1 MKIKKITSAFLV
13 LFLLLQWV
21 NCEKKGSNILY
32 PNQLPQTWIANIPTE
47 NTPQTSYFP
56 LISIS
61 WKGGD
66 DDGYIKG
73 FYVRWNT
80 YHLTRG
86 DSIIREFYFTTATS
100 DTIAFESSDDVNYQ
114 VLEVKAVD
122 NKNGVD
128 PTPATRTFYTTKVK
142 SPETN
147 ILKPVQDGEYF
158 ILPHITDYWH
168 GIPFTFQGSDEDG
181 EVVSFSYQV
190 DNEPWSEWIS
200 DTTVYITPGY
210 FSMPLSG
217 MHSLKAK
224 AKDNTDVEDP
234 TPAEVSF
241 KLFEASFNK
250 SILVLDETF
259 NGAGNVFSPNDE
271 MVDTFYDSVINR
283 NIDSWDYTKDNGVPS
298 KDILGQYRLLIWHS
312 DDKDQNEV
320 YKYQEY
326 LSDYLNVGGKLFL
339 GGWKILDHLVNE
351 FPAKFTNDDFAFKY
365 LRIARCDQQN
375 VTATDPP
382 DFIGGLAQNGFP
394 DVNIDSIRVIPFYY
408 GKLPYVNIL
417 TPATFAEPIS
427 VYHSAFNRPGIEGEP
442 CALSYYNEVTRVIFL
457 AFPLYYVKQADAR
470 SFMDKALEF
479 LQE

>member
-1 MKIKKITSAFLV
+1 
-13 LFLLLQWV
+13 
-21 NCEKKGSNILY
+21 
-32 PNQLPQTWIANIPTE
+32 
-47 NTPQTSYFP
+47 
-56 LISIS
+56 
-61 WKGGD
+61 
-66 DDGYIKG
+66 
-73 FYVRWNT
+73 
-80 YHLTRG
+80 
-86 DSIIREFYFTTATS
+86 
-100 DTIAFESSDDVNYQ
+100 
-114 VLEVKAVD
+114 
-122 NKNGVD
+122 
-128 PTPATRTFYTTKVK
+128 VK

-210 FSMPLSG
+210 FTMPLSG

-326 LSDYLNVGGKLFL
+326 LQMRSTKCYGYRSAGFYRRFGAKWFSGCEHRFYQGYPFL
-339 GGWKILDHLVNE
+339 LWK
-351 FPAKFTNDDFAFKY
+351 
-365 LRIARCDQQN
+365 
-375 VTATDPP
+375 TALCEHTDPGY
-382 DFIGGLAQNGFP
+382 FCRTYF
-394 DVNIDSIRVIPFYY
+394 SI
-408 GKLPYVNIL
+408 
-417 TPATFAEPIS
+417 
-427 VYHSAFNRPGIEGEP
+427 
-442 CALSYYNEVTRVIFL
+442 
-457 AFPLYYVKQADAR
+457 PLCIQQAR
-470 SFMDKALEF
+470 Y
-479 LQE
+479 